1 MEEIKSRID
10 LLRDEKQILEQDI
23 DRLKNEKI
31 EEMSSLLSLK
41 GVKEKFQKALDEIKL
56 EVENMKNN
64 LESLKKQHHAQ
75 MILKEKN
82 SSHSSSGVLHS
93 MKPRFN
99 LAPSPAPAT
108 PATPPA
114 PMKITPRALPLL
126 TPKPPQSE
134 PLDYKKYAAALNNNL
149 DREHISPPALAG

>member
-1 MEEIKSRID
+1 MNQNLRQNCFKFLQNVFISFILDVRIGTGGLHNKALDESKELEEIKSRID

-64 LESLKKQHHAQ
+64 LESLKKQHH
-75 MILKEKN
+75 
-82 SSHSSSGVLHS
+82 
-93 MKPRFN
+93 P
-99 LAPSPAPAT
+99 
-108 PATPPA
+108 
-114 PMKITPRALPLL
+114 
-126 TPKPPQSE
+126 
-134 PLDYKKYAAALNNNL
+134 
-149 DREHISPPALAG
+149 HI

>member
-1 MEEIKSRID
+1 M
-10 LLRDEKQILEQDI
+10 LRNEKQILEQDI

-64 LESLKKQHHAQ
+64 LESLRKQHHAQ
-75 MILKEKN
+75 LILKEKN

-93 MKPRFN
+93 MKPRYN
-99 LAPSPAPAT
+99 PTPAPPVT
-108 PATPPA
+108 PTTPPA

-149 DREHISPPALAG
+149 DREHISPAALAG